1 MNIYICLKSVMLY
14 GVQYEPGDVIPSE
27 AVLPTR
33 IRALKNQGVIIESSL
48 PDKGTSQPGGSTGDG
63 PGGGIGGGTVG
74 GDTNDGPAE
83 PPGEADGGHQQI
95 DDILAEGTA
104 ALVMQA
110 LDNRKALKAAMRSQ
124 EKGGAS

>member
-1 MNIYICLKSVMLY
+1 MNIYICLKPVTLY
-14 GVQYEPGDVIPSE
+14 GIQYEPGDVIPSE

-48 PDKGTSQPGGSTGDG
+48 SDKEPSQPGGSTGDG
-63 PGGGIGGGTVG
+63 PGGGIGGGAVG
-74 GDTNDGPAE
+74 GDPDDGPVE
-83 PPGEADGGHQQI
+83 TPGGADGGHQQI
-95 DDILAEGTA
+95 DELLAEGTA
-104 ALVMQA
+104 ALMMQV

>member
-1 MNIYICLKSVMLY
+1 MNIYICLKPVTLY
-14 GVQYEPGDVIPSE
+14 GVQYGPGDVIPSE

-48 PDKGTSQPGGSTGDG
+48 PDKGPSRPGGSTGDG
-63 PGGGIGGGTVG
+63 SGGGIGGSAVG
-74 GDTNDGPAE
+74 GDPDDETTEGAN
-83 PPGEADGGHQQI
+83 GGRQQI
-95 DDILAEGTA
+95 DELLAEGTA
-104 ALVMQA
+104 ALMMQA

>member
-1 MNIYICLKSVMLY
+1 MNIYICLKPVALY

-48 PDKGTSQPGGSTGDG
+48 SDKGPSQPGGSTGDG
-63 PGGGIGGGTVG
+63 SGVEGGGGAVG
-74 GDTNDGPAE
+74 GDPDDETAG
-83 PPGEADGGHQQI
+83 GADGGHRQI
-95 DDILAEGTA
+95 DELLAEGTA
-104 ALVMQA
+104 ALMIQA

>member
-1 MNIYICLKSVMLY
+1 MNVYICLKPVTLY

-48 PDKGTSQPGGSTGDG
+48 PDKGPLRPGSSTGDG
-63 PGGGIGGGTVG
+63 SGGGIGGGAVG
-74 GDTNDGPAE
+74 GDPDDETTG
-83 PPGEADGGHQQI
+83 GADGGHQQI
-95 DDILAEGTA
+95 DELLAEGTA
-104 ALVMQA
+104 ALMMQA